1 MYVNYAAL
9 NAVFYHF
16 NFISSSFQ
24 VAEVTL
30 TLRCSYPPI
39 PQYKQPQTVVSVYGR
54 LRSKILQNYSSKSS
68 FSGTMIGVN
77 SSPKSPG

>member
-1 MYVNYAAL
+1 MPFL
-9 NAVFYHF
+9 YHF
-16 NFISSSFQ
+16 KFISTSFQ

-39 PQYKQPQTVVSVYGR
+39 PQYKQPQTVVSAYDR
-54 LRSKILQNYSSKSS
+54 LRYVFFQNYSSKSS
-68 FSGTMIGVN
+68 FSGTIIGVN